1 MPKII
6 DKRRNVDGA
15 GLSAGLGAGLGAVP
29 GAETP
34 IIVYQHSCFADHY
47 ILLSIF
53 NIVRFVVLDKH
64 RENPIVKRFTDI
76 FGCIPVSEEGKSGA
90 TRKIQ
95 EYIDG
100 GDYSKKLVIA
110 PEGGKRIADDENEVL
125 ALFSTGAFVPLVP
138 VQPVTINFHYDSDEM
153 NRLWNPTWNSD
164 HLENNNN
171 VVKWYLQR
179 FFAPACDITVT
190 LMEEAFATEG
200 MTPKE
205 YCEDVRNKMIY
216 EITKKSFAQ
225 IKETPIPPINVE
237 KNENDS
243 VDVLKE
249 IIVHTVEE
257 TVENKEKNDQ
267 ERQSGEIL

>member
-1 MPKII
+1 MWCIGFNMPKII
-6 DKRRNVDGA
+6 DKRRNIGAVGA
-15 GLSAGLGAGLGAVP
+15 GASI
-29 GAETP
+29 ETP
-34 IIVYQHSCFADHY
+34 ITVYQHSCFADHY

-64 RENPIVKRFTDI
+64 RANPIVKRFTDI

-95 EYIDG
+95 EYIDTC
-100 GDYSKKLVIA
+100 DYSKKLVIA
-110 PEGGKRIADDENEVL
+110 PEGGKRVDDDGNEVL
-125 ALFSTGAFVPLVP
+125 ASFSTGAFVPLVP

-190 LMEEAFATEG
+190 LMEEAFATEE

-216 EITKKSFAQ
+216 EITKNPRIFKN
-225 IKETPIPPINVE
+225 PIPPPINVE
-237 KNENDS
+237 KNENAC

-267 ERQSGEIL
+267 EGQSGEVL